1 MTIDGPAGYIV
12 MALVAVVVFVGLIGG
27 LVWVYSAQS
36 AKRRKSGAAVT
47 ARTKEHD
54 GN

>member
-1 MTIDGPAGYIV
+1 MIDGPVGFVV
-12 MALVAVVVFVGLIGG
+12 MALVAVLVFVGLIGG

-36 AKRRKSGAAVT
+36 AKRRRSGAGVA
-47 ARTKEHD
+47 ARTREHD